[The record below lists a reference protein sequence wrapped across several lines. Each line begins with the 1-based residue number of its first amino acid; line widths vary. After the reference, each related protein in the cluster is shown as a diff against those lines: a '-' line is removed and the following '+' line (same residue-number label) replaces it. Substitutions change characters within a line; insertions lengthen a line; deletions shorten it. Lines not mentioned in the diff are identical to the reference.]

1 MVEKRILIVDDI
13 AEDGMDRKNLLER
26 YGYRAEV
33 ATSGSEALAK
43 LISFDPTLIL
53 LDVYFK
59 QRPKGDPYE
68 DGYEVCRAIRQIP
81 DYQRGKGKLILMISG
96 ELITDNDR
104 RVGYGSGVD
113 RYLVRPISPGL
124 LLDEIEALWPP
135 AVEPALQGTWIKVD
149 ENLLV
154 HRYEPYVRIVC
165 QQKEGNAR
173 LEDQRRLSKIVYN
186 LLRYLMD
193 KSPNICSRDELLKNV
208 FKTEWGSN
216 QQVDTA
222 IHDLRSV
229 IECNPR
235 NRRYIKTVPKF
246 GYKFER

>member
-33 ATSGSEALAK
+33 ATGGREALAK
-43 LISFDPTLIL
+43 LALFDPTLIL

-81 DYQRGKGKLILMISG
+81 GYQRGKGKLILMISG
-96 ELITDNDR
+96 ELKSDNDR
-104 RVGYGSGVD
+104 RAGYSSGVD

-124 LLDEIEALWPP
+124 LIDEIEALWPP
-135 AVEPALQGTWIKVD
+135 LVEPVLQETWIKVD
-149 ENLLV
+149 ENLQV
-154 HRYEPYVRIVC
+154 HRSEPYVRIVC
-165 QQKEGNAR
+165 QPKEGNHPFA
-173 LEDQRRLSKIVYN
+173 DQRRLSKTVYV

-193 KSPNICSRDELLKNV
+193 NSPSLCSRDELLKNV
-208 FKTEWGSN
+208 FKNEWESN
-216 QQVDTA
+216 QRVDTA